1 MLNMEDII
9 NYIINNSGF
18 ATMKDLKDAAFHT
31 RKITKLVEEGV
42 IEKVKAGVYRI
53 SDIGFFENVN
63 LSLIAVC
70 KAEPKAVICL
80 VSALDYYEM
89 TDFNPHEIY
98 YAIPNS
104 RKSKKIKYP
113 PTRVFYFRDNVYNI
127 GIDTIKTKYGT
138 INIFNKEKTVCDMF
152 RYRYKIGEDLA
163 LEALNNYVKM
173 KKRSIPK
180 LLEYAEICRVK
191 PVMEPILKGLLS
203 K

>member
-1 MLNMEDII
+1 MENII
-9 NYIINNSGF
+9 NYIINNGGF
-18 ATMKDLKDAAFHT
+18 ATMKDLKDAAFHP
-31 RKITKLVEEGV
+31 RKIIKLVEDGV
-42 IEKVKAGVYRI
+42 IEKVKSGVYRI

-80 VSALDYYEM
+80 VSSLDYYEM

-104 RKSKKIKYP
+104 RKSKIIKYP
-113 PTRVFYFRDNVYNI
+113 PTRVFYFRDNVYNA
-127 GIDTIKTKYGT
+127 GIDIIKTKYGS
-138 INIFNKEKTVCDMF
+138 ISIYNKEKTVCDMF

-163 LEALNNYVKM
+163 LEALRNYVKM

-203 K
+203 R

>member
-1 MLNMEDII
+1 MENII
-9 NYIINNSGF
+9 SYIINNGGF
-18 ATMKDLKDAAFHT
+18 ATMKELKDASFHT
-31 RKITKLVEEGV
+31 RKITKLVEDGV
-42 IEKVKAGVYRI
+42 IEKIKSGVYRI
-53 SDIGFFENVN
+53 SDIGFFKNVN

-80 VSALDYYEM
+80 ISALDYYEM

-104 RKSKKIKYP
+104 RKSKRIKYP

-127 GIDTIKTKYGT
+127 GIDVIKTKYGEMK
-138 INIFNKEKTVCDMF
+138 IYNREKTVCDMF

-163 LEALNNYVKM
+163 LESLKNYIRM

-180 LLEYAEICRVK
+180 LLQYAETCRVK
-191 PVMEPILKGLLS
+191 RIIEPILKGFLTQ
-203 K
+203 